1 MYPVMWHGSVPWCQ
15 VPANFDQE
23 KTSPEPT
30 GERNLQVDLNQQ
42 LYFKILTVTGNPFP
56 HSWHF
61 NWKTVTAF

>member
-1 MYPVMWHGSVPWCQ
+1 MDLAMWHGSVPWCQ

-23 KTSPEPT
+23 KTPEPT

-61 NWKTVTAF
+61 NLKTVTAF